1 MIRFFT
7 EDIDFTLSSK
17 SARKNWIK
25 EIIQKEGFKC
35 GDVNYILCTD
45 EYLLEIN
52 RTFLDHD
59 TYTDIITFDQ
69 SENKL
74 EIAGDIYISIDRIR
88 SNSENLKVSFPDELD
103 RVMIHGIL
111 HLCGYGDKTP
121 DEKKI
126 MRKKEDACLSLRR
139 N

>member
-7 EDIDFTLSSK
+7 EGIEFTLSNK
-17 SARKNWIK
+17 ALRKNWIK
-25 EIIQKEGFKC
+25 SIIQQEHYKS
-35 GDVNYILCTD
+35 GDINYIFCSD

-52 RTFLDHD
+52 RNFLNHN

-69 SENKL
+69 SESEL

-88 SNSENLKVSFPDELD
+88 SNSEKLNTSFNDELD

-111 HLCGYGDKTP
+111 HLCGFGDKSP
-121 DEKKI
+121 EEKKI
-126 MRKKEDACLSLRR
+126 MRKKEDACLSLR
-139 N
+139 

>member
-7 EDIDFTLSSK
+7 EDIDFSLSSK

-25 EIIQKEGFKC
+25 EIIQQEGFKC

-69 SENKL
+69 SENEL